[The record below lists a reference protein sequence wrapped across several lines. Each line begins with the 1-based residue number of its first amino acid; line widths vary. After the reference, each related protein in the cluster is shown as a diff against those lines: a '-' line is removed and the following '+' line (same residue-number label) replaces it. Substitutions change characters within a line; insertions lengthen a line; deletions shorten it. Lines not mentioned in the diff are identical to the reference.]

1 MKNRTV
7 FAVITAILI
16 LLSIFIENYHVNDF
30 APEYDKND
38 TADAYANILESLRE
52 LDKGDESRYTADG
65 ITPDGYP
72 EYYAGAYKSGRRI
85 VVQLADG
92 YNGGSLIGIIHAEM
106 AKAEMREFAGTDA
119 LIFKEGTRNMRELVC
134 TKEKI
139 YNYAVSDPGK
149 NREEPY
155 QIYATALDIMN
166 GVIEIGIYPLDDG
179 AEKWFR
185 NTIDDVDHITFREVP
200 PGAIQ
205 PT

>member
-38 TADAYANILESLRE
+38 TTDAYANILESLRK

-92 YNGGSLIGIIHAEM
+92 YNGGSLIGIIRAEM
-106 AKAEMREFAGTDA
+106 AKAELRKMAGTDNI
-119 LIFKEGTRNMRELVC
+119 LFNEGKHSLCELLY
-134 TKEKI
+134 TKEKV
-139 YNYAVSDPGK
+139 YNFMLSGAD
-149 NREEPY
+149 EPY
-155 QIYATALDIMN
+155 KIYRSGLDIRN
-166 GVIEIGIYPLDDG
+166 SGIEIGIYPLDDG